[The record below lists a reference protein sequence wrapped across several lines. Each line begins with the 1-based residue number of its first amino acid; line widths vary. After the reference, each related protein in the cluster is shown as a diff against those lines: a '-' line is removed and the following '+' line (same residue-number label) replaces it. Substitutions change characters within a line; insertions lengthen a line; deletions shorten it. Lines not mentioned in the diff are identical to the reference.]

1 MHLHRAHRLG
11 RTPERSLTPLLVQAG
26 IARTLGSIMAFLSIA
41 LLILGAYELVEVL
54 KHPLQ
59 ADSTETIAAAVMITL
74 AAIILFNLLQPS
86 TNTRSGHRRRKHGA
100 YPLTHTADH
109 SAIIDVPAVNLQSD
123 LPFGSHLADRPG
135 NGG

>member
-26 IARTLGSIMAFLSIA
+26 MARTLGSVMAFLSIV
-41 LLILGAYELVEVL
+41 LLILGAYVLTEVL

-59 ADSTETIAAAVMITL
+59 AESTETIGAAVMITL
-74 AAIILFNLLQPS
+74 AATILFNLLQPRPNPHS
-86 TNTRSGHRRRKHGA
+86 PHRRRKA
-100 YPLTHTADH
+100 ETYPLTGTADH
-109 SAIIDVPAVNLQSD
+109 SAIIDVPAVSLQSD

-135 NGG
+135 NGD